1 MHREERAYPRKRTMK
16 RTLHRPAAM
25 IAAAIL
31 GLTLVGCGSDPAETP
46 DNETGGDT
54 AASVYEFQT
63 NGIEPSNEVTVRTP
77 DDLREVMGADANNL
91 VIDQI
96 VVTGHDLGGAQVC
109 AADLAITYMDGQPDG
124 LVSAGS
130 DAGQRS
136 QAEDALLERSE
147 ASSIEEIVAEVD
159 GLIADG
165 EERGLTAQQIGD
177 RIEMFAGIQGTFYTD
192 GATGQEVVD
201 GYLSGGSEG
210 ESTNAGIIAKALG
223 LTSSKEP
230 NALSDFDES
239 APEAGTYIAAD
250 FSTLTVVGDCAAS
263 ATDPDN
269 AIELELPLVDADGK
283 SDTTATVQLSVMA
296 DGTIGVAG
304 EVKDYMR
311 DANDNWI
318 AS

>member
-1 MHREERAYPRKRTMK
+1 MRMMK
-16 RTLHRPAAM
+16 RTLHRPAVTLAV
-25 IAAAIL
+25 AIL
-31 GLTLVGCGSDPAETP
+31 GVALAGCSSDPSETP
-46 DNETGGDT
+46 ADESGGDS
-54 AASVYEFQT
+54 AADVYEFQA
-63 NGIEPSNEVTVRTP
+63 NGIEPSNEVTIRVP
-77 DDLREVMGADANNL
+77 DDLREVMGADASNL
-91 VIDQI
+91 VIDEI
-96 VVTGHDLGGAQVC
+96 AVTGRDLGDAQYC

-124 LVSAGS
+124 LVSAES

-136 QAEDALLERSE
+136 QAEEALLARSE

-159 GLIADG
+159 EIIADG

-177 RIEMFAGIQGTFYTD
+177 NIQTFAGIQGTFYTD

-210 ESTNAGIIAKALG
+210 ETSNAGIITKALG

-230 NALSDFDES
+230 SALSDFDES
-239 APEAGTYIAAD
+239 SPEAGTYIADD
-250 FSTLTVVGDCAAS
+250 FSTITVVGDCAAS

-269 AIELELPLVDADGK
+269 AIELELPSVDADGK
-283 SDTTATVQLSVMA
+283 SDTTATVQLSVMT

-304 EVKDYMR
+304 EVKDYTR
-311 DANDNWI
+311 DASDNWI

>member
-1 MHREERAYPRKRTMK
+1 MRMMK
-16 RTLHRPAAM
+16 RTLHRPAVTLAV
-25 IAAAIL
+25 AIL
-31 GLTLVGCGSDPAETP
+31 GISLAGCSSDPAETP
-46 DNETGGDT
+46 TDETGSDS
-54 AASVYEFQT
+54 AANTFEFQT
-63 NGIEPSNEVTVRTP
+63 NGIDPSNEVTVRVP
-77 DDLREVMGADANNL
+77 DDLREAMGADADGM
-91 VIDQI
+91 VIDQ
-96 VVTGHDLGGAQVC
+96 VTVTGHDLSNAQVC

-136 QAEDALLERSE
+136 QAEQALLERSE
-147 ASSIEEIVAEVD
+147 ASSIDEIVTEVD
-159 GLIADG
+159 EIIADG
-165 EERGLTAQQIGD
+165 EERGLTAQQIGEN
-177 RIEMFAGIQGTFYTD
+177 IQMFAGIQGTFYTD

-210 ESTNAGIIAKALG
+210 ETTNAGIITQALG

-230 NALSDFDES
+230 SALSDFDES
-239 APEAGTYIAAD
+239 APEAGTYITDD

-263 ATDPDN
+263 AADPDN
-269 AIELELPLVDADGK
+269 AIELELPSVDAGGK
-283 SDTTATVQLSVMA
+283 SDTTATVQLSVMT

-318 AS
+318 ST

>member
-1 MHREERAYPRKRTMK
+1 
-16 RTLHRPAAM
+16 M

-31 GLTLVGCGSDPAETP
+31 GLSLAGCSSEPTETP
-46 DNETGGDT
+46 DDESGGDS
-54 AASVYEFQT
+54 AADVYEFQT
-63 NGIEPSNEVTVRTP
+63 NGTEPSSEVTVRVP
-77 DDLREVMGADANNL
+77 DDLREAMGADADGM
-91 VIDQI
+91 VIDQ
-96 VVTGHDLGGAQVC
+96 VTVTGHDLGNAQVC
-109 AADLAITYMDGQPDG
+109 AAALAMTYMDGQPDG

-136 QAEDALLERSE
+136 QAEQALLERSE
-147 ASSIEEIVAEVD
+147 ASSIEEIVTEVD
-159 GLIADG
+159 EIIADG
-165 EERGLTAQQIGD
+165 EERGLTVQQIGEN
-177 RIEMFAGIQGTFYTD
+177 IQMFAGIQGTFYTD

-210 ESTNAGIIAKALG
+210 ETTNAGIITNALG

-239 APEAGTYIAAD
+239 APEEGTYIAD
-250 FSTLTVVGDCAAS
+250 DYSTLTVVGDCAAS

-269 AIELELPLVDADGK
+269 SIEIELPSVDADGK
-283 SDTTATVQLSVMA
+283 SNAAATVRLSVMTE
-296 DGTIGVAG
+296 GTIGVAG
-304 EVKDYMR
+304 EVNGYMR

>member
-1 MHREERAYPRKRTMK
+1 MK
-16 RTLHRPAAM
+16 RTLHRPAATL
-25 IAAAIL
+25 AVAIL
-31 GLTLVGCGSDPAETP
+31 GLSLAGCSSDPAETST
-46 DNETGGDT
+46 DETGGES
-54 AASVYEFQT
+54 AANIFEFQV
-63 NGIEPSNEVTVRTP
+63 NGIEPSSKVTIRVP
-77 DDLREVMGADANNL
+77 DDLREVMGADADGM
-91 VIDQI
+91 VIDEI
-96 VVTGHDLGGAQVC
+96 AVTGHDLGNAQVC

-130 DAGQRS
+130 DASQRS
-136 QAEDALLERSE
+136 QAEEALLERSE

-159 GLIADG
+159 EIIANG

-177 RIEMFAGIQGTFYTD
+177 NIQMFAGVQGTFYTD

-201 GYLSGGSEG
+201 GYLGGGSEG
-210 ESTNAGIIAKALG
+210 ETSNAGIITKALG

-230 NALSDFDES
+230 SALSDFDES
-239 APEAGTYIAAD
+239 APEAGTYIADD

-269 AIELELPLVDADGK
+269 AIELELPSIDTDGEISSIAD
-283 SDTTATVQLSVMA
+283 VQLSVMT

-304 EVKDYMR
+304 EVDGFMR
-311 DANDNWI
+311 DANDDWI

>member
-1 MHREERAYPRKRTMK
+1 MRMMK
-16 RTLHRPAAM
+16 RTLHRPAATL
-25 IAAAIL
+25 AVAIL
-31 GLTLVGCGSDPAETP
+31 GLSLAGCSSDPAETST
-46 DNETGGDT
+46 DETGGES
-54 AASVYEFQT
+54 AANIFEFQV
-63 NGIEPSNEVTVRTP
+63 NGIEPSSKVTIRVP
-77 DDLREVMGADANNL
+77 DDLREVMGADADGM
-91 VIDQI
+91 VIDEI
-96 VVTGHDLGGAQVC
+96 AVTGHDLGNAQVC

-130 DAGQRS
+130 DASQRS
-136 QAEDALLERSE
+136 QAEEALLERSE

-159 GLIADG
+159 EIIANG

-177 RIEMFAGIQGTFYTD
+177 NIQMFAGVQGTFYTD

-201 GYLSGGSEG
+201 GYLGGGSEG
-210 ESTNAGIIAKALG
+210 ETSNAGIITKALG

-230 NALSDFDES
+230 SALSDFDES
-239 APEAGTYIAAD
+239 APEAGTYIADD

-269 AIELELPLVDADGK
+269 AIELELPSIDTDGEISSIAD
-283 SDTTATVQLSVMA
+283 VQLSVMT

-304 EVKDYMR
+304 EVDGFMR
-311 DANDNWI
+311 DANDDWI

>member
-1 MHREERAYPRKRTMK
+1 MQMMK
-16 RTLHRPAAM
+16 RTLHKPAATL
-25 IAAAIL
+25 AVAIL
-31 GLTLVGCGSDPAETP
+31 GFSLAGCSSGPAETP
-46 DNETGGDT
+46 TDGTDGDS
-54 AASVYEFQT
+54 AANIFEFQV
-63 NGIEPSNEVTVRTP
+63 NGIEPSSKVTIRVP
-77 DDLREVMGADANNL
+77 DDLREVMGADADGM
-91 VIDQI
+91 VIDEI
-96 VVTGHDLGGAQVC
+96 AVTGHDLGNAQVC

-130 DAGQRS
+130 DASQRS
-136 QAEDALLERSE
+136 QAEEALLERSE

-159 GLIADG
+159 EIIANG

-177 RIEMFAGIQGTFYTD
+177 NIQMFAGVQGTFYTD

-201 GYLSGGSEG
+201 GYLGGGSEG
-210 ESTNAGIIAKALG
+210 ETSNAGIITKALG

-230 NALSDFDES
+230 SALSDFDES
-239 APEAGTYIAAD
+239 APEAGTYIADD

-269 AIELELPLVDADGK
+269 AIELELPSIDTDGEISSIAD
-283 SDTTATVQLSVMA
+283 VQLSVMT

-304 EVKDYMR
+304 EVDGFMR

>member
-1 MHREERAYPRKRTMK
+1 MRMMK
-16 RTLHRPAAM
+16 RTLHRPAVTLAV
-25 IAAAIL
+25 AIL
-31 GLTLVGCGSDPAETP
+31 GVSIAGCSSDPAETST
-46 DNETGGDT
+46 DETGSDS
-54 AASVYEFQT
+54 AANLYEFQM
-63 NGIEPSNEVTVRTP
+63 NGIDPSNEVTVRVP
-77 DDLREVMGADANNL
+77 DDLREVMGADASNL
-91 VIDQI
+91 VIDEI
-96 VVTGHDLGGAQVC
+96 AVTGRDLGGAQFC
-109 AADLAITYMDGQPDG
+109 GADLAITYMDGQPDG
-124 LVSAGS
+124 RVSAGS

-136 QAEDALLERSE
+136 QAEEALLSRSE

-159 GLIADG
+159 EIIADG

-177 RIEMFAGIQGTFYTD
+177 NIQMFAGIQGTFYTD

-210 ESTNAGIIAKALG
+210 ETSNAGIITKALG

-230 NALSDFDES
+230 SALSDFDES
-239 APEAGTYIAAD
+239 SPEAGTYIADD

-269 AIELELPLVDADGK
+269 AIELELPSVDADGK
-283 SDTTATVQLSVMA
+283 SDTTATVQLSVMT

-304 EVKDYMR
+304 EVKDYTR

>member
-1 MHREERAYPRKRTMK
+1 MRMMK
-16 RTLHRPAAM
+16 RTLHRPAVTLAV
-25 IAAAIL
+25 AIL
-31 GLTLVGCGSDPAETP
+31 GVSIAGCSSDPAETP
-46 DNETGGDT
+46 TDETGSDS
-54 AASVYEFQT
+54 AANLYEFQM
-63 NGIEPSNEVTVRTP
+63 NGIDPSNEVTVRVP
-77 DDLREVMGADANNL
+77 DDLREVMGADASNL
-91 VIDQI
+91 VIDEI
-96 VVTGHDLGGAQVC
+96 AVTGRDLGDAQFC
-109 AADLAITYMDGQPDG
+109 GADLAITYMDGQPDG

-136 QAEDALLERSE
+136 QAEEALLERSE

-159 GLIADG
+159 EIIADG
-165 EERGLTAQQIGD
+165 EERGLTAQQIGEN
-177 RIEMFAGIQGTFYTD
+177 IQTFAGIQGTFYTD

-210 ESTNAGIIAKALG
+210 ETSNAGIITKALG

-230 NALSDFDES
+230 SALSDLDES
-239 APEAGTYIAAD
+239 APEAGTYIADD

-269 AIELELPLVDADGK
+269 SIEIELPSVNADGK
-283 SDTTATVQLSVMA
+283 IDTIATVQLSVMT

-304 EVKDYMR
+304 EVENYVR

>member
-1 MHREERAYPRKRTMK
+1 MMK
-16 RTLHRPAAM
+16 RTLHRPAVTLAV
-25 IAAAIL
+25 AIL
-31 GLTLVGCGSDPAETP
+31 GVSIAGCSSDPAETP
-46 DNETGGDT
+46 TDETGSDS
-54 AASVYEFQT
+54 AANLYEFQM
-63 NGIEPSNEVTVRTP
+63 NGIDPSNEVTVRVP
-77 DDLREVMGADANNL
+77 DDLREVMGADASNL
-91 VIDQI
+91 VIDEI
-96 VVTGHDLGGAQVC
+96 AVTGRDLGDAQYC

-136 QAEDALLERSE
+136 QAEEALLARSE

-159 GLIADG
+159 EIIADG
-165 EERGLTAQQIGD
+165 EERGLTALQIGD
-177 RIEMFAGIQGTFYTD
+177 NIQRFVGIQGIFYTD

-201 GYLSGGSEG
+201 GYLSGGREG
-210 ESTNAGIIAKALG
+210 ETSNAEIITKALG

-230 NALSDFDES
+230 NALSDFNES
-239 APEAGTYIAAD
+239 TPEAGTYIADD

-269 AIELELPLVDADGK
+269 AIELELPSVDADGK
-283 SDTTATVQLSVMA
+283 SDTTATVQLSVMT

-304 EVKDYMR
+304 EVKDYTR

>member
-1 MHREERAYPRKRTMK
+1 MMK
-16 RTLHRPAAM
+16 RTLHRPAATL
-25 IAAAIL
+25 AVAIL
-31 GLTLVGCGSDPAETP
+31 GLSLAGCSSDPAETST
-46 DNETGGDT
+46 DETGGES
-54 AASVYEFQT
+54 AANIFEFQV
-63 NGIEPSNEVTVRTP
+63 NGIEPSSKVTIRVP
-77 DDLREVMGADANNL
+77 DDLREVMGADADGM
-91 VIDQI
+91 VIDEI
-96 VVTGHDLGGAQVC
+96 AVTGHDLGNAQVC

-130 DAGQRS
+130 DASQRS
-136 QAEDALLERSE
+136 QAEEALLERSE

-159 GLIADG
+159 EIIANG

-177 RIEMFAGIQGTFYTD
+177 NIQMFAGVQGTFYTD

-201 GYLSGGSEG
+201 GYLGGGSEG
-210 ESTNAGIIAKALG
+210 ETSNAGIITKALG

-230 NALSDFDES
+230 SALSDFDES
-239 APEAGTYIAAD
+239 APEAGTYIADD

-269 AIELELPLVDADGK
+269 AIELELPSIDTDGEISSIAD
-283 SDTTATVQLSVMA
+283 VQLSVMT

-304 EVKDYMR
+304 EVDGFMR
-311 DANDNWI
+311 DANDDWI